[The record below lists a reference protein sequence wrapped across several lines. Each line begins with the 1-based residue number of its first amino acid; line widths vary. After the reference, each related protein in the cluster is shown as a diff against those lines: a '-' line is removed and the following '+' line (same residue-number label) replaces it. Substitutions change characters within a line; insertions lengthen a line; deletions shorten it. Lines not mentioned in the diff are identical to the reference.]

1 MKTISV
7 KAVKRA
13 DFGKK
18 AAKAIRREGMVPCVL
33 CGNGETETFSVD
45 PREIKPLIYTPNSY
59 IVEFDIEGK
68 KEQAVLREAQF
79 HPVREEILHL
89 DFYRIAE
96 GKPVS
101 IAIPVRLTGNAEGVK
116 VGGKLALSA
125 RKLVVSALVENLPDE
140 IVVDVTELGVGKTIF
155 VGDLEFENLK
165 FITPAT
171 TAVCAV
177 RVTRASRGAAEAAKY
192 AGNMKYLIV
201 GLGNIGAEYA
211 ETRHNI
217 GFNVLDALA
226 EASNTVFTT
235 QRYGDVAEAKYK
247 GRTLVL
253 LKPSTYM
260 NLSGKAVRYWMD
272 AGKIPPEN
280 LLVVSDDIALP
291 FGTLRLRPK
300 GSAGGHNG
308 LKNISELLGTEEYA
322 RMRFGV
328 GGDFPKGHQV
338 EYVLGEWTDEE
349 RKALPERLKVFV
361 DAIRSFATVGTQLTM
376 TNFNKK

>member
-116 VGGKLALSA
+116 VGVKLA
-125 RKLVVSALVENLPDE
+125 VSALVENLPDE

-177 RVTRASRGAAEAAKY
+177 RVTRASRGAAEAAK
-192 AGNMKYLIV
+192 
-201 GLGNIGAEYA
+201 
-211 ETRHNI
+211 
-217 GFNVLDALA
+217 
-226 EASNTVFTT
+226 
-235 QRYGDVAEAKYK
+235 
-247 GRTLVL
+247 
-253 LKPSTYM
+253 
-260 NLSGKAVRYWMD
+260 
-272 AGKIPPEN
+272 
-280 LLVVSDDIALP
+280 
-291 FGTLRLRPK
+291 
-300 GSAGGHNG
+300 
-308 LKNISELLGTEEYA
+308 
-322 RMRFGV
+322 
-328 GGDFPKGHQV
+328 
-338 EYVLGEWTDEE
+338 
-349 RKALPERLKVFV
+349 
-361 DAIRSFATVGTQLTM
+361 
-376 TNFNKK
+376 

>member
-1 MKTISV
+1 MKTIQV
-7 KAVKRA
+7 KAVKRENY
-13 DFGKK
+13 GKK
-18 AAKAIRREGMVPCVL
+18 AAKAVRREGQIPAVL
-33 CGNGETETFSVD
+33 YGGGETVSFSVD

-96 GKPVS
+96 GKLVS

-177 RVTRASRGAAEAAKY
+177 RVTRASRGAAEAAK
-192 AGNMKYLIV
+192 
-201 GLGNIGAEYA
+201 
-211 ETRHNI
+211 
-217 GFNVLDALA
+217 
-226 EASNTVFTT
+226 
-235 QRYGDVAEAKYK
+235 
-247 GRTLVL
+247 
-253 LKPSTYM
+253 
-260 NLSGKAVRYWMD
+260 
-272 AGKIPPEN
+272 
-280 LLVVSDDIALP
+280 
-291 FGTLRLRPK
+291 
-300 GSAGGHNG
+300 
-308 LKNISELLGTEEYA
+308 
-322 RMRFGV
+322 
-328 GGDFPKGHQV
+328 
-338 EYVLGEWTDEE
+338 
-349 RKALPERLKVFV
+349 
-361 DAIRSFATVGTQLTM
+361 
-376 TNFNKK
+376 